1 MTSNNIWLS
10 LEDVAVL
17 TGELQETV
25 RRKCKRGEYFS
36 TFTKNGRYKVYSIKL
51 SSLPLQFQDK
61 YLNKTENNNAIY
73 SEVKNNSKQQADKYL
88 ELIKLT
94 EGMNHT
100 EVKNFLASWNILNPD
115 KAAHPS
121 YCYPGMRHSAYMLR
135 RCHPR

>member
-61 YLNKTENNNAIY
+61 YLNKIENNNSIY

-100 EVKNFLASWNILNPD
+100 EVKNFLASWNILNPQ
-115 KAAHPS
+115 
-121 YCYPGMRHSAYMLR
+121 
-135 RCHPR
+135 